1 MGTPRLLDR
10 FITAA
15 EAFDK
20 DFYGILLAESLLK
33 QGGGGLG
40 EGELAEAGIH
50 GNGVGVGDL
59 VEGVVLHFFFLLQ
72 KDCSQNRMWSHSRG
86 WEAVSMNSAKH
97 WLRLVAKSRPVART
111 KLQCDLS
118 MGIKTRIGLLASM
131 TWPLPSRSLS
141 RN

>member
-20 DFYGILLAESLLK
+20 DFYGILLAENLLK

-59 VEGVVLHFFFLLQ
+59 VEGVVLHFFFL
-72 KDCSQNRMWSHSRG
+72 SRG
-86 WEAVSMNSAKH
+86 SSFRLLVHAVEPFVLLWLHCKH
-97 WLRLVAKSRPVART
+97 SSGAGSRRFRRFF
-111 KLQCDLS
+111 C
-118 MGIKTRIGLLASM
+118 IFI
-131 TWPLPSRSLS
+131 W
-141 RN
+141 

>member
-40 EGELAEAGIH
+40 EGKLAEAGIH

-59 VEGVVLHFFFLLQ
+59 VEGVVLHFFFL
-72 KDCSQNRMWSHSRG
+72 SRG
-86 WEAVSMNSAKH
+86 SSFRLLLHASCGAVCSV
-97 WLRLVAKSRPVART
+97 VA
-111 KLQCDLS
+111 
-118 MGIKTRIGLLASM
+118 
-131 TWPLPSRSLS
+131 SL
-141 RN
+141 

>member
-59 VEGVVLHFFFLLQ
+59 VEGVVLHFFFL
-72 KDCSQNRMWSHSRG
+72 SRG
-86 WEAVSMNSAKH
+86 SSFRLLVHASCGAVFLL
-97 WLRLVAKSRPVART
+97 WLHCRHTSDVKSRQFHRFF
-111 KLQCDLS
+111 C
-118 MGIKTRIGLLASM
+118 IFI
-131 TWPLPSRSLS
+131 W
-141 RN
+141 